1 MYDVVVIGAGPAG
14 ITAGIYAKRAN
25 LNVVII
31 EKNAPGG
38 QMINTGEIENYPGYA
53 KIGGADLSME
63 MFNHSLSLNLEYIFG
78 EVKEIKDGHI
88 KEVILNNQVLKTKS
102 IIIATGAVPRRL
114 GIENEDMLAG
124 RGISW
129 CAICD
134 GPFYKGKDVII
145 VGGGNSAVEEGTYL
159 STLANSVIFVQNLA
173 EFTADK
179 KAVEILLKRDN
190 VKVFYNSVVKRFLVN
205 EDSTFKGAEIL
216 INDKEV
222 KTLLADGAFIFIG
235 LEPATKL
242 FEDLGILDKYK
253 YIITNELME
262 TNKEGIYAIGDVRK
276 KQIRQIVTATND
288 GAIAV
293 QNLLNYLKKWT

>member
-1 MYDVVVIGAGPAG
+1 MYDVIIIGAGPAG

-63 MFNHSLSLNLEYIFG
+63 MFNHSLSLGLDYMFG
-78 EVKEIKDGHI
+78 EVTNIKDGHI
-88 KEVILNNQVLKTKS
+88 KEVALDNQVLKTKT

-114 GIENEDMLAG
+114 GIENEEKLAG

-159 STLANSVIFVQNLA
+159 STLAKSVTFIQNLS

-179 KAVEILLKRDN
+179 KAIEALLKRDN
-190 VKVFYNSVVKRFLVN
+190 VKVYYSSIAKRFLVK
-205 EDSTFKGAEIL
+205 EDGTFKGVEIL
-216 INDKEV
+216 VNNKET
-222 KTLLADGAFIFIG
+222 KTLLGNGAFIFIG
-235 LEPATKL
+235 LEPATKM
-242 FEDLGILDKYK
+242 FQGLGILNEYK
-253 YIITNELME
+253 YIATNDLME
-262 TNKEGIYAIGDVRK
+262 TNKEGIYAIGDVRA
-276 KQIRQIVTATND
+276 KQIRQIVTATSD

-293 QNLLNYLKKWT
+293 QNVLNYLKKWT

>member
-1 MYDVVVIGAGPAG
+1 MYDVIIIGAGPAG
-14 ITAGIYAKRAN
+14 ITAGIYAKRAG

-53 KIGGADLSME
+53 KVGGADLSME
-63 MFNHSLSLNLEYIFG
+63 MFNHSLSLGLEYMFG
-78 EVKEIKDGHI
+78 EVTHVKDGHI
-88 KEVILNNQVLKTKS
+88 KEVTLNNQVLKTKV

-114 GIENEDMLAG
+114 KIENEAKLAG

-159 STLANSVIFVQNLA
+159 STLAKSVTFVQNLS

-179 KAVEILLKRDN
+179 KAVEALLKRDN
-190 VKVFYNSVVKRFLVN
+190 VKVYYSSIAQKFLVN
-205 EDSTFKGAEIL
+205 EDDTFKGVEIL
-216 INDKEV
+216 VNDKET
-222 KTLLADGAFIFIG
+222 KTLLGDGAFIFIG
-235 LEPATKL
+235 LKPATEI
-242 FEDLGILDKYK
+242 FEGLGILDKDK
-253 YIITNELME
+253 YIVTNDLME
-262 TNKEGIYAIGDVRK
+262 TNKEGIYAIGDVRV
-276 KQIRQIVTATND
+276 KQIRQIVTATSD

-293 QNLLNYLKKWT
+293 QNALNYLKKWT

>member
-1 MYDVVVIGAGPAG
+1 
-14 ITAGIYAKRAN
+14 
-25 LNVVII
+25 
-31 EKNAPGG
+31 
-38 QMINTGEIENYPGYA
+38 
-53 KIGGADLSME
+53 ME

-235 LEPATKL
+235 LS
-242 FEDLGILDKYK
+242 
-253 YIITNELME
+253 
-262 TNKEGIYAIGDVRK
+262 
-276 KQIRQIVTATND
+276 QQ
-288 GAIAV
+288 
-293 QNLLNYLKKWT
+293 QNYLKT

>member
-78 EVKEIKDGHI
+78 EVKEIKDGYI

>member
-1 MYDVVVIGAGPAG
+1 MYDVVIIGAGPAG

-25 LNVVII
+25 LKVVII

-63 MFNHSLSLNLEYIFG
+63 MFNHSLSLGLDYLFG
-78 EVKEIKDGHI
+78 EVTKIKDGHI
-88 KEVILNNQVLKTKS
+88 KEVTLNNEVLKTKA
-102 IIIATGAVPRRL
+102 IIIATGANPRRL
-114 GIENEDMLAG
+114 GIENEDSLAG

-159 STLANSVIFVQNLA
+159 STLAKSVTFVQNLS

-190 VKVFYNSVVKRFLVN
+190 VKVFYNSVAKRFLVN
-205 EDSTFKGAEIL
+205 ENGTFKGAEIL
-216 INDKEV
+216 VNNKDTKA
-222 KTLLADGAFIFIG
+222 LLADGAFIFIG

-242 FEDLGILDKYK
+242 FEELGILNKYK
-253 YIITNELME
+253 YIVTNDLME
-262 TNKEGIYAIGDVRK
+262 TNKEGIYAIGDVRE

-293 QNLLNYLKKWT
+293 QNLLNYLKKWN

>member
-1 MYDVVVIGAGPAG
+1 MYDVVIIGAGPAG

-38 QMINTGEIENYPGYA
+38 QMINTGEIENYPGYT
-53 KIGGADLSME
+53 KVGGADLSME
-63 MFNHSLSLNLEYIFG
+63 MFNHSLSLGLEYMFG
-78 EVKEIKDGHI
+78 EVTNIKDGHI
-88 KEVILNNQVLKTKS
+88 KEVTLNNQVLKTKA

-114 GIENEDMLAG
+114 GIENEDKLAG

-159 STLANSVIFVQNLA
+159 STIAKSVTFVQNLS

-179 KAVEILLKRDN
+179 KAIEALLKRDN
-190 VKVFYNSVVKRFLVN
+190 VKAYYSSVAKRFLIN

-216 INDKEV
+216 INDKET
-222 KTLLADGAFIFIG
+222 KTLLSDGAFIFIG
-235 LEPATKL
+235 LQPATEI
-242 FEDLGILDKYK
+242 FVSLGILNEYK
-253 YIITNELME
+253 YIITNDLME
-262 TNKEGIYAIGDVRK
+262 TNKEGIYAIGDVRA
-276 KQIRQIVTATND
+276 KQIRQIVTATSD

-293 QNLLNYLKKWT
+293 QNVLNYLKKWT

>member
-145 VGGGNSAVEEGTYL
+145 AGGGNSAVEEGTYL

>member
-1 MYDVVVIGAGPAG
+1 MYDVIIIGAGPAG

-63 MFNHSLSLNLEYIFG
+63 MFNHSLSLGLDYMFG
-78 EVKEIKDGHI
+78 EVTNIKDGHI
-88 KEVILNNQVLKTKS
+88 KEVTLNNQVLKTKT

-114 GIENEDMLAG
+114 GIENEEKLAG

-159 STLANSVIFVQNLA
+159 STLAKSVTFIQNLS

-179 KAVEILLKRDN
+179 KAIEALLKRDN
-190 VKVFYNSVVKRFLVN
+190 VKVYYSSIAKRFLVK
-205 EDSTFKGAEIL
+205 EDGTFKGVEIL
-216 INDKEV
+216 VNNKET
-222 KTLLADGAFIFIG
+222 KTLLGNGAFIFIG
-235 LEPATKL
+235 LEPATKM
-242 FEDLGILDKYK
+242 FQGLGILNEYK
-253 YIITNELME
+253 YIATNDLME
-262 TNKEGIYAIGDVRK
+262 TNKEGIYAIGDVRA
-276 KQIRQIVTATND
+276 KQIRQIVTATSD

-293 QNLLNYLKKWT
+293 QNVLNYLKKWT